1 MKKVIQ
7 IFFQLPRA
15 KQIATVVCIAH
26 FSALFFLLCHHLL
39 SFPKRSSKS
48 MVIRTIAIPAEKK
61 ENIIAANPAAKST
74 PAPQKK
80 LPPPK
85 KTTTLPKKTDQKPLT
100 QEITKS
106 FDALSSES
114 KTFTPLTVPTKKEI
128 KSQSK
133 TQTKEPYYEELLIAY
148 LQNILD
154 LPEYGEVKLE
164 IEINGSGTLVSCK
177 INESKSIKNAK
188 FLTEKL
194 TLLTFPVPPLA
205 TADQTKKFSITFK
218 NQ

>member
-1 MKKVIQ
+1 MKKIIQ
-7 IFFQLPRA
+7 IFFQFPRA
-15 KQIATVVCIAH
+15 KQIATVVCITH
-26 FSALFFLLCHHLL
+26 FMALLFLLCHHLL
-39 SFPKRSSKS
+39 SFPKRSSKP
-48 MVIRTIAIPAEKK
+48 MVVRTIAIPAEKK
-61 ENIIAANPAAKST
+61 EAVIAAVPAAKST

-80 LPPPK
+80 QPAPK
-85 KTTTLPKKTDQKPLT
+85 KTTTLPKKTDQKPLP
-100 QEITKS
+100 QEMVKS

-114 KTFTPLTVPTKKEI
+114 KTFAPLTVPTKKEI

-133 TQTKEPYYEELLIAY
+133 AQTKEPYYEELLIAY

-154 LPEYGEVKLE
+154 LPEYGEVKIE
-164 IEINGSGTLVSCK
+164 IEINGSGALVACK
-177 INESKSIKNAK
+177 INESKSSKNAK

-194 TLLTFPVPPLA
+194 SLLTFPIPPLA